1 MSNNS
6 PQLPNMMAA
15 LVEVKDRAGNFI
27 GRGFLIKPW
36 NTFFQQ
42 FVQQAPIVSTI
53 SGTSFTA
60 NINGTVIFTGG
71 APVIT
76 LTRGTD
82 NIVLTGQ
89 RIVPVSVGDTVSWV
103 GATTVQFLGA

>member
-1 MSNNS
+1 MTL
-6 PQLPNMMAA
+6 PVPNMQAA
-15 LVEVKDRAGNFI
+15 IARVKGGVAFI
-27 GRGFLIKPW
+27 IPPW
-36 NTFFQQ
+36 NSFFQQ
-42 FVQQAPIVSTI
+42 FVQPAPAVASVT
-53 SGTSFTA
+53 TSPFTA
-60 NINGTVIFTGG
+60 NANGTVIFTGG

-89 RIVPVSVGDTVSWV
+89 RIIPISVGDTVTWV

>member
-1 MSNNS
+1 MTQ
-6 PQLPNMMAA
+6 PLPNMQAAIARVKGGMAY
-15 LVEVKDRAGNFI
+15 LVP
-27 GRGFLIKPW
+27 PW
-36 NTFFQQ
+36 NSFFQQ
-42 FVQQAPIVSTI
+42 FTQPAPAVASVTL
-53 SGTSFTA
+53 SPFTA
-60 NINGTVIFTGG
+60 NANGTVIFTGG

-89 RIVPVSVGDTVSWV
+89 RIIPISVGDTVTWV

>member
-1 MSNNS
+1 MSS
-6 PQLPNMMAA
+6 TFLPNMLAP
-15 LVEVKDRAGNFI
+15 LVAPET
-27 GRGFLIKPW
+27 GRIIPPW

-42 FVQQAPIVSTI
+42 LVQAAPAVATITI
-53 SGTSFTA
+53 SPFTA
-60 NINGTVIFTGG
+60 NVAGVVIFTGG

-76 LTRGTD
+76 LIRGTT

-89 RIVPVSVGDTVSWV
+89 RIIPIAVGDTITWV